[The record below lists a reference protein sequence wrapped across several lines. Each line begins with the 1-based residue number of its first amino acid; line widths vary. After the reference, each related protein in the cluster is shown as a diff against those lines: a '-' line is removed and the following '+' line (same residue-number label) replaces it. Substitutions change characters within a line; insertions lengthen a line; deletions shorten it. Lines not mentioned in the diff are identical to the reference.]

1 MTGASFFSVAHQK
14 RGKTQLE
21 LLTEEELVATHF
33 PGFTAESFAFFQELS
48 QHNDKGCF
56 DQNRIRY
63 EKHVTDVF
71 RALLQT
77 LTPFLLTLNS
87 QFEISGKTNGNFSR
101 INRDIR
107 FSKDK
112 TPYKPNYYLYVYDAR
127 HHRDHAG
134 RLYVGLSADCVT
146 AGFSIYDSWRG
157 PKGTLQTVFRKRLE
171 TERELFDRLLKQTV
185 RSKRYQTYWHRQE
198 AGDWVQHPGLPRR
211 DADWQT
217 LQAWIVRKV
226 YLPNSRAVAA
236 PTFAEDVERI
246 FKDLYPLYA
255 FSSELGGKWRDS
267 LRVRG
272 KGQRQSPKGDAVGS

>member
-1 MTGASFFSVAHQK
+1 MTGASFFSVSHQK

-21 LLTEEELVATHF
+21 LLTEETLVGICF
-33 PGFTAESFAFFQELS
+33 PGFTAESFAFFQELA
-48 QHNDKGCF
+48 QHNNKRWF
-56 DQNRIRY
+56 DQDRDRY
-63 EKHVTDVF
+63 EKHVIGVF

-77 LTPFLLTLNS
+77 LTPFLLTLNP

-134 RLYVGLSADCVT
+134 RLYVGLSAECVT
-146 AGFSIYDSWRG
+146 AGFSIYDPWRG
-157 PKGTLQTVFRKRLE
+157 PKGALQAVFRKRLH
-171 TERELFDRLLKQTV
+171 TERGLFDRLLEQTV

-198 AGDWVQHPGLPRR
+198 AGDWVQHPGPPRR

-217 LQAWIVRKV
+217 MRAWIVRKV
-226 YLPNSRAVAA
+226 YLPNSRAVANA
-236 PTFAEDVERI
+236 AFTVEVEQI
-246 FKDLYPLYA
+246 FKDLYPLYV
-255 FSSELGGKWRDS
+255 FTSEPGGNWRDR
-267 LRVRG
+267 LTVKA
-272 KGQRQSPKGDAVGS
+272 KG